1 MTVCVSS
8 AAGGTVQRIDWYILR
23 VITTW
28 FFIILAVL
36 VSFRAIGFLVRETGD
51 IGRGDY
57 QLTHVLFVTLMRVPG
72 FIYEIFPAA
81 VLFGGL
87 MGLGGLARHQELMA
101 MRAAGVSIGRLVKSL
116 VKTGL
121 ILAIGGVLVGE
132 TVAPAL
138 EQESEVKRAEWL
150 NEKTILQSRYGV
162 WIRDAK
168 TYVNIRRINPLRK
181 ISDIAVYT
189 FDDDGALKMMQS
201 ASGAKYD
208 GKQWLLQNVS
218 ELELGENGNTLV
230 QISHREL
237 GLDLKM
243 GMLLNLGVDPAFL
256 SMTELYDYI
265 SFLHDNEQRSPEY
278 EVVFWSKMVVPV
290 LSVLLLLLSLP
301 FVTRDIRNADM
312 GKHLMAG
319 SITGV
324 LFFLVS
330 KTAGFAGVVYDASPL
345 LVAWIPVL
353 LIAAATAWLYRRLL

>member
-1 MTVCVSS
+1 M
-8 AAGGTVQRIDWYILR
+8 QRIDWYILR
-23 VITTW
+23 VISTW
-28 FFIILAVL
+28 FFIILIIL

-51 IGRGDY
+51 IGSGDY
-57 QLTHVLFVTLMRVPG
+57 QLIHVLFVTLMRVPG

-87 MGLGGLARHQELMA
+87 MGLGGLARNQELMA
-101 MRAAGVSIGRLVKSL
+101 LRTAGVSIGRLVKSL
-116 VKTGL
+116 LKVGL
-121 ILAIGGVLVGE
+121 ILAVGGVFVGE

-150 NEKTILQSRYGV
+150 NEQTILHSKYGV

-168 TYVNIRRINPLRK
+168 TYVNIRRINPDRK
-181 ISDIAVYT
+181 ISDIVVYT
-189 FDDDGALKMMQS
+189 FADNGVLKMMQS
-201 ASGAKYD
+201 ATGAKYD
-208 GKQWLLQNVS
+208 GKQWILQNVS
-218 ELELGENGNTLV
+218 ELELGEKRNTLL
-230 QISHREL
+230 QFSHREL

-243 GMLLNLGVDPAFL
+243 DLLLNLGIDPAFL
-256 SMTELYDYI
+256 SMTELYNYI

-301 FVTRDIRNADM
+301 FVIKDVRNADM

-330 KTAGFAGVVYDASPL
+330 KTSGFAGVVYDVSPL

-353 LIAAATAWLYRRLL
+353 LIAGATAWLYRRLV

>member
-1 MTVCVSS
+1 M
-8 AAGGTVQRIDWYILR
+8 QRIDWYLLR
-23 VITTW
+23 VIATW
-28 FFIILAVL
+28 FLIILTIL

-57 QLTHVLFVTLMRVPG
+57 QLMHVFLLTLMRVPG
-72 FIYEIFPAA
+72 FLYEIFPAA

-87 MGLGGLARHQELMA
+87 MGLGALARNQELMA

-121 ILAIGGVLVGE
+121 ILAVGGVLIGE

-150 NEKTILQSRYGV
+150 NQQTILQSKYGV
-162 WIRDAK
+162 WIRDAR
-168 TYVNIRRINPLRK
+168 TYVNIRRINPNRK

-189 FDDDGALKMMQS
+189 FAENGALETMQS
-201 ASGAKYD
+201 ATGAKYD
-208 GKQWLLQNVS
+208 GKQWILQNVS
-218 ELELGENGNTLV
+218 ELELGEKNNTLV
-230 QISHREL
+230 QFSHRDL
-237 GLDLKM
+237 GLDLEM
-243 GMLLNLGVDPAFL
+243 GLLLNLGVDPAFL
-256 SMTELYDYI
+256 SMTELYNYI

-290 LSVLLLLLSLP
+290 LSILLLLLSLP
-301 FVTRDIRNADM
+301 FVIKDIRNADM

-330 KTAGFAGVVYDASPL
+330 KTAGFAGVVYDVSPL

-353 LIAAATAWLYRRLL
+353 FIAAATAWLYRRLLR

>member
-1 MTVCVSS
+1 M
-8 AAGGTVQRIDWYILR
+8 QRIDWYILR
-23 VITTW
+23 VISTW
-28 FFIILAVL
+28 FLIILAIL

-51 IGRGDY
+51 IGQGDY
-57 QLTHVLFVTLMRVPG
+57 QLIHVLFVTLMRVPG

-87 MGLGGLARHQELMA
+87 MGLGGLARNQELMA

-116 VKTGL
+116 LKTGL
-121 ILAIGGVLVGE
+121 ILAAGGVLVGE

-150 NEKTILQSRYGV
+150 HQQTILQTKYGV

-168 TYVNIRRINPLRK
+168 SYVNIRRINPERK

-189 FDDDGALKMMQS
+189 FADDGILKMMQS
-201 ASGAKYD
+201 ATGAKYD
-208 GKQWLLQNVS
+208 GKRWILQDVS
-218 ELELGENGNTLV
+218 ELQLGEEGNTLV
-230 QISHREL
+230 QVSHREL
-237 GLDLKM
+237 DLDLKM
-243 GMLLNLGVDPAFL
+243 GLLLNLGVDPAFL
-256 SMTELYDYI
+256 SMTELYNYI

-278 EVVFWSKMVVPV
+278 EVIFWSKMIVPV

-301 FVTRDIRNADM
+301 FVIKDIRNADM

-319 SITGV
+319 AIVGV

-330 KTAGFAGVVYDASPL
+330 KTAGFAGVVYDVSPL

-353 LIAAATAWLYRRLL
+353 FIAAATAWLYRRLV

>member
-1 MTVCVSS
+1 M
-8 AAGGTVQRIDWYILR
+8 QRIDWYILR
-23 VITTW
+23 VISTW
-28 FFIILAVL
+28 FLIILTIL

-51 IGRGDY
+51 IGQGDY
-57 QLTHVLFVTLMRVPG
+57 QLIHVLFVTLMRVPG

-87 MGLGGLARHQELMA
+87 MGLGGLARNQELMA
-101 MRAAGVSIGRLVKSL
+101 MRAAGISIGRLVKSL
-116 VKTGL
+116 LKTGV
-121 ILAIGGVLVGE
+121 ILAVGGVLVGE
-132 TVAPAL
+132 TVAPVL

-150 NEKTILQSRYGV
+150 HQQTILQSEYGV

-168 TYVNIRRINPLRK
+168 SYVNIRRINPDRK

-189 FDDDGALKMMQS
+189 FADDGVLKMMQS
-201 ASGAKYD
+201 ATGAKYD
-208 GKQWLLQNVS
+208 GKQWILQNVS
-218 ELELGENGNTLV
+218 ELELGEKGNTLV
-230 QISHREL
+230 QVSHRKL
-237 GLDLKM
+237 GVDLKM
-243 GMLLNLGVDPAFL
+243 GLLLNLGVDPAFL
-256 SMTELYDYI
+256 SMSELYNYI

-278 EVVFWSKMVVPV
+278 EVVFWSKTVIPV

-301 FVTRDIRNADM
+301 FVIKDIRNADM

-330 KTAGFAGVVYDASPL
+330 KTAGFAGVVYDVSPL

-353 LIAAATAWLYRRLL
+353 IIAGATAWLYRRLV

>member
-1 MTVCVSS
+1 M
-8 AAGGTVQRIDWYILR
+8 QRIDWYILR

-28 FFIILAVL
+28 FFIILTIL
-36 VSFRAIGFLVRETGD
+36 VSFRAIAFLVRETGD
-51 IGRGDY
+51 IGQGDY
-57 QLTHVLFVTLMRVPG
+57 QLIHVLFVTLMRVPG

-101 MRAAGVSIGRLVKSL
+101 MRSAGVSIGRLVKSL

-121 ILAIGGVLVGE
+121 ILAVGGVLVGE
-132 TVAPAL
+132 TLAPAL

-150 NEKTILQSRYGV
+150 NEQTILHSKYGV
-162 WIRDAK
+162 WIRDAT
-168 TYVNIRRINPLRK
+168 TYVNIRRINPDRK

-189 FDDDGALKMMQS
+189 FADGVLKMMQS
-201 ASGAKYD
+201 ATGAKYD
-208 GKQWLLQNVS
+208 GKQKQWILQNVS
-218 ELELGENGNTLV
+218 ELELGEKGNTLV
-230 QISHREL
+230 QVSHREL

-243 GMLLNLGVDPAFL
+243 GLLLNLGVDPAFL
-256 SMTELYDYI
+256 SMTELYNYI

-301 FVTRDIRNADM
+301 FIIKDNRNADM

-330 KTAGFAGVVYDASPL
+330 KTAGFAGVVYDVSPL

-353 LIAAATAWLYRRLL
+353 LIAGATAWLYRRLV

>member
-1 MTVCVSS
+1 M
-8 AAGGTVQRIDWYILR
+8 QRIDWYILR
-23 VITTW
+23 VISTW
-28 FFIILAVL
+28 FLIILTIL

-51 IGRGDY
+51 IGQGDY
-57 QLTHVLFVTLMRVPG
+57 QLIHVLFVTLMRVPG

-87 MGLGGLARHQELMA
+87 MGLGGLARNQELMA

-116 VKTGL
+116 LKTGV
-121 ILAIGGVLVGE
+121 ILAVGGVLVGE
-132 TVAPAL
+132 TVAPVL

-150 NEKTILQSRYGV
+150 HQQTILQSEYGV

-168 TYVNIRRINPLRK
+168 SYVNIRRINPDRK

-189 FDDDGALKMMQS
+189 FADDGVLKMMQS
-201 ASGAKYD
+201 ATGAKYD
-208 GKQWLLQNVS
+208 GKQWILQNVS
-218 ELELGENGNTLV
+218 ELELGEKGNTLV
-230 QISHREL
+230 QVSHRKL
-237 GLDLKM
+237 GVDLKM
-243 GMLLNLGVDPAFL
+243 GLLLNLGVDPAFL
-256 SMTELYDYI
+256 SMSELYNYI

-278 EVVFWSKMVVPV
+278 EVVFWSKTVIPV

-301 FVTRDIRNADM
+301 FVIKDIRNADM

-330 KTAGFAGVVYDASPL
+330 KTAGFAGVVYDVSPL

-353 LIAAATAWLYRRLL
+353 IIAGATAWLYRRLV

>member
-1 MTVCVSS
+1 M
-8 AAGGTVQRIDWYILR
+8 QRIDWYIFR

-28 FFIILAVL
+28 FLIILTIL
-36 VSFRAIGFLVRETGD
+36 VSFRAIAFLVHETGD
-51 IGRGDY
+51 IGQGDY
-57 QLTHVLFVTLMRVPG
+57 QLIHVLFVTLMRVPG

-101 MRAAGVSIGRLVKSL
+101 MRSAGVSIGRLVKSL

-121 ILAIGGVLVGE
+121 ILAVGGVLVGE
-132 TVAPAL
+132 MVAPVL

-150 NEKTILQSRYGV
+150 NEQTILQSKYGV

-168 TYVNIRRINPLRK
+168 SFVNIRRIDPERK

-189 FDDDGALKMMQS
+189 FADDGALKMIQS
-201 ASGAKYD
+201 ATGAKYD
-208 GKQWLLQNVS
+208 GKHWILQDVS
-218 ELELGENGNTLV
+218 ELQLGEKGNTLV
-230 QISHREL
+230 QLSRRQL
-237 GLDLKM
+237 DLDLKM
-243 GMLLNLGVDPAFL
+243 GLLLNLGVDPAFL
-256 SMTELYDYI
+256 SMTELYNYI

-301 FVTRDIRNADM
+301 FVIKDIRNVDM

-319 SITGV
+319 SIVGV

-330 KTAGFAGVVYDASPL
+330 KTAGFASVVYDVSPL

-353 LIAAATAWLYRRLL
+353 IIAGATAWLYRRLV

>member
-1 MTVCVSS
+1 M
-8 AAGGTVQRIDWYILR
+8 QRIDWYLLR
-23 VITTW
+23 VIATW
-28 FFIILAVL
+28 FLIILTIL

-57 QLTHVLFVTLMRVPG
+57 QLTHVFLLTLMRVPG
-72 FIYEIFPAA
+72 FLYEIFPAA

-87 MGLGGLARHQELMA
+87 MGLGALARNQELMA

-121 ILAIGGVLVGE
+121 ILAVGGVLIGE

-150 NEKTILQSRYGV
+150 NQQTILQSKYGV
-162 WIRDAK
+162 WIRDAR
-168 TYVNIRRINPLRK
+168 TYVNIRRINPNRK

-189 FDDDGALKMMQS
+189 FAENGALETMQS
-201 ASGAKYD
+201 ATGAKYD
-208 GKQWLLQNVS
+208 GKQWILQNVS
-218 ELELGENGNTLV
+218 ELELGEKNNTLV
-230 QISHREL
+230 QFSHRDL
-237 GLDLKM
+237 GLELEM
-243 GMLLNLGVDPAFL
+243 GLLLNLGVDPAFL

-290 LSVLLLLLSLP
+290 LSILLLLLSLP
-301 FVTRDIRNADM
+301 FVIKDIRNADM
-312 GKHLMAG
+312 GKHLMVG

-330 KTAGFAGVVYDASPL
+330 KTAGFAGVIYDVSPL

-353 LIAAATAWLYRRLL
+353 FIAAATAWLYRRLLR